1 MNRMAFINRV
11 CDKVFVINLEEQ
23 PKRLAEFDTI
33 MKSQGIK
40 YERFN
45 AIKGNTILKDERLT
59 DYCNTFCTD
68 GMKGC
73 ALSHQSLWTYMVQN
87 DLQNIFIF
95 EDDAVIHENFS
106 RDFEH
111 VWNHLPKDYDIVYF
125 GCLFGCSDN
134 SMGNSLFKTIAG
146 IDTEDIND
154 FVHTS
159 SGTVGTHAYMIS
171 LEGAKKFI
179 NKPINFHIDTQILA
193 WIKTYNYKAYAV
205 NTNMVETSQNNS
217 TLSDSYPILLN
228 SILKNINVNNLNTPS
243 TLDWVINEN
252 FIKLGKFNINL
263 LIVLLIILVF
273 VIPTKYYTIILLW
286 ILIEFIASFDIK
298 NTLRFLMLLTIPMGI
313 KIGLSL
319 LKR

>member
-1 MNRMAFINRV
+1 MAFINRV

-23 PKRLAEFDTI
+23 PNRLAEFDSV
-33 MKSQGIK
+33 MKAQDIK

-45 AIKGNTILKDERLT
+45 AIKGTSILKDNRLSE
-59 DYCNTFCTD
+59 YCNTFCTD

-73 ALSHQSLWTYMVQN
+73 ALSHQSIWAYMVEN

-95 EDDAVIHENFS
+95 EDDAVIHENFA

-134 SMGNSLFKTIAG
+134 SMGNSFFKKITG
-146 IDTEDIND
+146 IDTEDINE
-154 FVHTS
+154 FVHSS

-193 WIKTYNYKAYAV
+193 WINAYNYKAYAV

-228 SILKNINVNNLNTPS
+228 SILKNIKVNNLETPS
-243 TLDWVINEN
+243 TLDWMANEN
-252 FIKLGKFNINL
+252 FIKLGIFNINF
-263 LIVLLIILVF
+263 LIVALIILIF
-273 VIPTKYYTIILLW
+273 ALPSKYYSIILVWL
-286 ILIEFIASFDIK
+286 LFEFIVSFDIK
-298 NTLRFLMLLTIPMGI
+298 NTLRFLVLLTIPMGL